1 VGNHQND
8 QQLTDSLRPD
18 LSPPLA
24 RLNGR
29 VRRRRRVVA
38 HGQRHVLSPSYAGAH
53 RGLARRRWVP
63 LGTSDRLLDAL
74 TLRDWAH
81 TAVSDLITHIDEI
94 NRLNVFPVADS
105 DTGANMLF
113 TMRSALAEANAGVN
127 ADGSPGCVARVA
139 AALSAGALN
148 GARGNSGV
156 ILSQILRGIA
166 DVTATAAADS
176 GGELPEM
183 DAVILGAGLQ
193 RGVELV
199 ITSMGGEEV
208 PGTIVSVL
216 RAAADAVEEC
226 AHGGEGLAP
235 AITAAGDAA
244 VVALEKTTEQLD
256 VLADAGAVDAGGRGL
271 LVLLDALRSTISGQ
285 APARTVYELSPPTQQ
300 ADPATE
306 RPAPQFE
313 VMYLLDGCDAAAAD
327 ALRNQ
332 LEELGESVAIA
343 QAAAQGSDP
352 LDSYS
357 VHVHT
362 DDAGAAV
369 EAGLVAGRLSR
380 IVVSALSS
388 GVTGLPVGSWTRERA
403 VLAVVDGD
411 GAAELFAGEGACVLQ
426 PGPDTGY
433 PATDISA
440 HQLVRALV
448 DTGAAQVMVLPN
460 GYVAA
465 EELVAG
471 CTAAIGWGIDV
482 VPIPT
487 GSMVQGLAALAVH
500 EPGRQAV
507 DDGFTMARAA
517 GAARHGSVR
526 IATES
531 ALTWAGRCQ
540 PGDGL
545 GIAGD
550 EVLIVAADAAGA
562 GIGLLDLLLASGGDL
577 VTVLVGAGIGTDADA
592 TAVSDILQEHVHD
605 NHPGTELVTYRT
617 GHHGDALLIG
627 VE

>member
-1 VGNHQND
+1 MGTQN
-8 QQLTDSLRPD
+8 
-18 LSPPLA
+18 
-24 RLNGR
+24 
-29 VRRRRRVVA
+29 
-38 HGQRHVLSPSYAGAH
+38 
-53 RGLARRRWVP
+53 
-63 LGTSDRLLDAL
+63 LGKDRLLDASA
-74 TLRDWAH
+74 LRDWAH

-113 TMRSALAEANAGVN
+113 TMRSALAEANAG
-127 ADGSPGCVARVA
+127 AEGGPGPGCAARVA

-166 DVTATAAADS
+166 DVTATAAADR
-176 GGELPEM
+176 GGELP
-183 DAVILGAGLQ
+183 DIDVDCLGAALR

-199 ITSMGGEEV
+199 ITSMGGEEI

-216 RAAADAVEEC
+216 RAAAGAVEEC
-226 AHGGEGLAP
+226 ANGEEGLVQAT
-235 AITAAGDAA
+235 IAAGDAA
-244 VVALEKTTEQLD
+244 VVALEKTPEQLD

-271 LVLLDALRSTISGQ
+271 LVLLDALRSTVTGQ
-285 APARTVYELSPPTQQ
+285 APARTVYELSPR
-300 ADPATE
+300 AEATDQKGGAAE
-306 RPAPQFE
+306 RRAPQFE
-313 VMYLLDGCDAAAAD
+313 VMYLLDGCDAQAAD
-327 ALRNQ
+327 TLRDR
-332 LEELGESVAIA
+332 LGELGESVAIA
-343 QAAAQGSDP
+343 AAPQATRG
-352 LDSYS
+352 YS

-369 EAGLVAGRLSR
+369 EAGLAAGRLSR
-380 IVVSALSS
+380 IVISALTS
-388 GVTGLPVGSWTRERA
+388 GAAGLPAGGWTRERA
-403 VLAVVDGD
+403 VLAVVDGS
-411 GAAELFAGEGACVLQ
+411 GAAQLFGGEGACVLQ
-426 PGPDTGY
+426 PDADAGD

-440 HQLVRALV
+440 HQLVRAVV

-460 GYVAA
+460 GYVPA

-471 CTAAIGWGIDV
+471 CTAASGWGIDV

-507 DDGFTMARAA
+507 DDGYTMARAA

-550 EVLIVAADAAGA
+550 EVLIVAADVAAA
-562 GIGLLDLLLASGGDL
+562 AIGLLDLLLASGGDL
-577 VTVLVGAGIGTDADA
+577 VTVLMGAGLEDADA
-592 TAVSDILQEHVHD
+592 TAVGDILEDHMHD
-605 NHPGTELVTYRT
+605 NHPGTELMIYRT
-617 GHHGDALLIG
+617 GHRGDALLIG

>member
-1 VGNHQND
+1 M
-8 QQLTDSLRPD
+8 
-18 LSPPLA
+18 
-24 RLNGR
+24 
-29 VRRRRRVVA
+29 
-38 HGQRHVLSPSYAGAH
+38 
-53 RGLARRRWVP
+53 
-63 LGTSDRLLDAL
+63 DAAA
-74 TLRDWAH
+74 LRDWAH

-113 TMRSALAEANAGVN
+113 TMRSALAEANAG
-127 ADGSPGCVARVA
+127 AGAEGGPRAGCAARAA
-139 AALSAGALN
+139 AALSAGSLN

-166 DVTATAAADS
+166 DVTATAAADR
-176 GGELPEM
+176 GGELS
-183 DAVILGAGLQ
+183 DIDVSLLGAALR

-199 ITSMGGEEV
+199 ITSMGGEEI
-208 PGTIVSVL
+208 PGTIISVL
-216 RAAADAVEEC
+216 RAAAGAVEEC
-226 AHGGEGLAP
+226 ANGEEGLVQAT
-235 AITAAGDAA
+235 IAAGDAA

-271 LVLLDALRSTISGQ
+271 LVLLDALRSTVTGQ
-285 APARTVYELSPPTQQ
+285 APARTVYELSPRAET
-300 ADPATE
+300 ADQKDGAAE
-306 RPAPQFE
+306 RRAPQFE
-313 VMYLLDGCDAAAAD
+313 VMYLLHGCDAQAAD
-327 ALRNQ
+327 TLRER
-332 LEELGESVAIA
+332 LGELGESVAIA
-343 QAAAQGSDP
+343 AAPQATRG
-352 LDSYS
+352 YS

-369 EAGLVAGRLSR
+369 EAGLAAGRLSR
-380 IVVSALSS
+380 IVISALSS
-388 GVTGLPVGSWTRERA
+388 GATGLPAGGWTRERA
-403 VLAVVDGD
+403 VLAVVDGA
-411 GAAELFAGEGACVLQ
+411 GAAELFAAEGACVLQ
-426 PGPDTGY
+426 PDADAGD

-440 HQLVRALV
+440 HQLVRAVV

-460 GYVAA
+460 GYVPA

-471 CTAAIGWGIDV
+471 CTAANGWGIDV

-500 EPGRQAV
+500 EPDRQAV
-507 DDGFTMARAA
+507 DDGYTMARAA

-550 EVLIVAADAAGA
+550 EVLIVAADAAA
-562 GIGLLDLLLASGGDL
+562 AAIGLLDLLLASGGDL
-577 VTVLVGAGIGTDADA
+577 VTVLIGAGLEEDEADANA
-592 TAVSDILQEHVHD
+592 TAVGDILEDHVHD
-605 NHPGTELVTYRT
+605 NHPGTELMIYRT
-617 GHHGDALLIG
+617 GHRGDALLIG

>member
-1 VGNHQND
+1 MDRAAPPAGGGYGQ
-8 QQLTDSLRPD
+8 S
-18 LSPPLA
+18 SPEP
-24 RLNGR
+24 
-29 VRRRRRVVA
+29 
-38 HGQRHVLSPSYAGAH
+38 PSYAGAH
-53 RGLARRRWVP
+53 RGAGSREAPRRWVTLRP
-63 LGTSDRLLDAL
+63 SERLLDAV

-113 TMRSALAEANAGVN
+113 TMRSALAEASAGV
-127 ADGSPGCVARVA
+127 GSEGGSACVAKA
-139 AALSAGALN
+139 AAAMSAGALN

-166 DVTATAAADS
+166 DVTAAAAADS
-176 GGELPEM
+176 GGELPGI
-183 DAVILGAGLQ
+183 DAALLGASLR
-193 RGVELV
+193 RGVDLV
-199 ITSMGGEEV
+199 ITSMGGQEI

-216 RAAADAVEEC
+216 RAAADAVAEC
-226 AHGGEGLAP
+226 AQAGDGLGS
-235 AITAAGDAA
+235 AIIAAGEAA
-244 VVALEKTTEQLD
+244 VVALEKTPEQLD

-271 LVLLDALRSTISGQ
+271 LVLLDALRTTVIGQ
-285 APARTVYELSPPTQQ
+285 APARTVYELSPRAPQPQ
-300 ADPATE
+300 AAAE

-313 VMYLLDGCDAAAAD
+313 VMYRLEGCEAAAAD
-327 ALRNQ
+327 ALRDR
-332 LEELGESVAIA
+332 LGELGDSVGI
-343 QAAAQGSDP
+343 AAAQS
-352 LDSYS
+352 SAQRAYS

-369 EAGLVAGRLSR
+369 EAGLAVGRLSR
-380 IVVSALSS
+380 IVISALSS
-388 GVTGLPVGSWTRERA
+388 GTTGLPAGGWTRERA
-403 VLAVVDGD
+403 VLAVVDGE
-411 GAAELFAGEGACVLQ
+411 GAAELFGGEGACVLQ
-426 PGPDTGY
+426 CD
-433 PATDISA
+433 PAAGDPVSYISA
-440 HQLVRALV
+440 HQLMRAVV

-460 GYVAA
+460 GYVPA

-500 EPGRQAV
+500 ENGRQAV
-507 DDGFTMARAA
+507 DDGYTMARAA

-550 EVLIVAADAAGA
+550 EVLIVAADATAA
-562 GIGLLDLLLASGGDL
+562 AIGLLDLLLASGGDL
-577 VTVLVGAGIGTDADA
+577 VTVLVGAGIETDE
-592 TAVSDILQEHVHD
+592 AVAALGDSLEEHMHD
-605 NHPGTELVTYRT
+605 HHPGTELVTYRT
-617 GHHGDALLIG
+617 GHRGDALLIG

>member
-1 VGNHQND
+1 MG
-8 QQLTDSLRPD
+8 S
-18 LSPPLA
+18 
-24 RLNGR
+24 
-29 VRRRRRVVA
+29 
-38 HGQRHVLSPSYAGAH
+38 
-53 RGLARRRWVP
+53 
-63 LGTSDRLLDAL
+63 SDRLLDAPA
-74 TLRDWAH
+74 LRDWAH

-94 NRLNVFPVADS
+94 NRLNVFPIADS

-113 TMRSALAEANAGVN
+113 TMRSALAEANAGTG
-127 ADGSPGCVARVA
+127 ADAGPGCVSRVA
-139 AALSAGALN
+139 SALSSGALN

-166 DVTATAAADS
+166 DVTATAAAGA
-176 GGELPEM
+176 GGELPHM
-183 DAVILGAGLQ
+183 DAALLGAALR

-199 ITSMGGEEV
+199 ITSMGGREI

-226 AHGGEGLAP
+226 ANDGLVA

-256 VLADAGAVDAGGRGL
+256 VLAEAGAVDAGGRGL
-271 LVLLDALRSTISGQ
+271 LVLLDALRSTVGGQ
-285 APARTVYELSPPTQQ
+285 PPARTVYELSPRAEPTS
-300 ADPATE
+300 AVLE
-306 RPAPQFE
+306 RPTPQFE
-313 VMYLLDGCDAAAAD
+313 VMYRLDGSNPPAAT
-327 ALRNQ
+327 ALRDR
-332 LEELGESVAIA
+332 LMSLGDSVAIA
-343 QAAAQGSDP
+343 AGPFTNQAT
-352 LDSYS
+352 YS

-369 EAGLVAGRLSR
+369 EAGLAAGRLSR
-380 IVVSALSS
+380 IVVSALSA
-388 GVTGLPVGSWTRERA
+388 GTVGRPAGSWTKERA
-403 VLAVVDGD
+403 VVAVVDGD
-411 GAAELFAGEGACVLQ
+411 GAAELFAGEGAHVLQ
-426 PGPDTGY
+426 PDPDAGDPT
-433 PATDISA
+433 ADISA
-440 HQLVRALV
+440 HQLMRAVV
-448 DTGAAQVMVLPN
+448 DAGAAQVMVLPN

-500 EPGRQAV
+500 ETDRQAV
-507 DDGFTMARAA
+507 DDGYTMARAA
-517 GAARHGSVR
+517 GSTRYGSVR
-526 IATES
+526 VATES

-562 GIGLLDLLLASGGDL
+562 AIGLLDLLLASGGDL
-577 VTVLVGAGIGTDADA
+577 VTVLVGLGIGPDGDAV
-592 TAVSDILQEHVHD
+592 TSTLQEHVHD
-605 NHPGTELVTYRT
+605 HHPGTELVTYRT
-617 GHHGDALLIG
+617 GHRGDALLIG